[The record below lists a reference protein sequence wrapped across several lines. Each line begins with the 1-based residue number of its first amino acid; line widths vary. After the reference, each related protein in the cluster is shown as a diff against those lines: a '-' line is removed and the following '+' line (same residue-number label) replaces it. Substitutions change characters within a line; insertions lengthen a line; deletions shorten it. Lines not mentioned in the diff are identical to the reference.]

1 MLMRTCTRLPVLL
14 VALILCTCT
23 AFAQEVPDAEQGA
36 AALAAT
42 MEGTGPLWLEAVRED
57 PLDPDLEAF
66 AARLAAREDIASAEA
81 RDNEVLAI
89 TADGIRF
96 RFSATPPG
104 ILSSGSASA
113 LAPVRTIADAV
124 TGEPRCLGDQVPKG
138 RALVIHGHHGGHEDV
153 RSAFRAVLKEAG
165 YTVETRRGVLGDFE
179 DMSDAAIVVINAH
192 GGVDPLNGG
201 GHYHIESDYMED
213 LPAPVLQEWYMWL
226 KYGELGIYHRIEWD
240 DSQTPRVPK
249 RSWWGVDI
257 YDTWLENNLESMV
270 PNALVLLLTCHGA
283 DLQTP
288 WTVFK
293 DKGAGAFLGFTGT
306 VNEDFSTKWGLNFLK
321 YILGTSTDR
330 PSETAPYHR
339 AWSLRDAFDRIKN
352 KPGFARGYDYAS
364 DPDYQGKGYR
374 QSEPV
379 MRKFWTEPDSFS
391 AAPHI
396 DSAMI
401 GRAENGT
408 DYVVDLWGGFGLAEE
423 CTVMVGDR
431 QVRCESVAG
440 GGGMPLKVTV
450 PPDLTGDLVVTDAWG
465 RRSNPVTISEFA
477 TEVTIDYED
486 MMSAGEITLNY
497 RELVTGSRLYM
508 GLTDEL
514 IYAGLP
520 AYRFEEFLTSDPQ
533 PHGLPV
539 AEMLEQSVDI
549 REMGYA
555 LVSGC
560 GDWDLTW
567 HFDSRKNFGGLVVRT
582 TGDGAVSGQGTDSG
596 GDDEPSVSF
605 AVMLDP
611 SHDDVAATTCDAR
624 VLVSTRVPVEITI
637 EGGFGGVPMPSP
649 AVMLGDTTVTY
660 RQAEGALPAIDHQGT
675 NARWTMPEVH
685 LSPEPCGFSKRH

>member
-1 MLMRTCTRLPVLL
+1 MLTRTFQRLPIL
-14 VALILCTCT
+14 LILVLCTT
-23 AFAQEVPDAEQGA
+23 AGFAQNDPGAVEGA
-36 AALAAT
+36 AALADTIDAT
-42 MEGTGPLWLEAVRED
+42 GELWLEAVREE

-66 AARLAAREDIASAEA
+66 AARLAERDDIASAEA
-81 RDNEVLAI
+81 RDSDVRVI
-89 TADGIRF
+89 TADGIRM

-104 ILSSGSASA
+104 ILGGGSLPA
-113 LAPVRTIADAV
+113 LAPVRSIAEAA
-124 TGEPRCLGDQVPKG
+124 TGEPRCLGDQVPMG
-138 RALVIHGHHGGHEDV
+138 TALVIHGHHGGHQDV
-153 RSAFRAVLKEAG
+153 RPAFRAVLEEAG
-165 YTVETRRGVLGDFE
+165 YTVDPRPGVLEDFA

-192 GGVDPLNGG
+192 GGVDEIDGV
-201 GHYHIESDYMED
+201 GHFHIQSDYVED
-213 LPAPVLQEWYMWL
+213 LPAPILQEWYMWL
-226 KYGELGIYHRIEWD
+226 QDWELGIYHSIEWD
-240 DSQTPRVPK
+240 ESQTPRVPE

-257 YDTWLENNLESMV
+257 YDTWLENNLEPMV
-270 PNALVLLLTCHGA
+270 PNALVVLLTCHGA

-293 DKGAGAFLGFTGT
+293 DKGAGAFLGFTET

-330 PSETAPYHR
+330 PFETAPYHR
-339 AWSLRDAFDRIKN
+339 AWSLRDAFDRIKS
-352 KPGFARGYDYAS
+352 KPGFARGYDYDS
-364 DPDYQGKGYR
+364 DPDYQGRGYK
-374 QSEPV
+374 QPEPV
-379 MRKFWTEPDSFS
+379 MRKFWKEPDNFS

-401 GRAENGT
+401 GRAENGI
-408 DYVVDLWGGFGLAEE
+408 DYVVDLWGGFGLAED

-450 PPDLTGDLVVTDAWG
+450 PPDVTGDLVVIDAWG

-477 TEVTIDYED
+477 TEVKIAHDD
-486 MMSAGEITLNY
+486 MMAAGEITLNY

-520 AYRFEEFLTSDPQ
+520 AYRFEEFLTSDPE
-533 PHGLPV
+533 PHGLSV
-539 AEMLEQSVDI
+539 AEMLAKSVDI

-560 GDWDLTW
+560 GDWDLAW
-567 HFDSRKNFGGLVVRT
+567 HFDSRKNFGGVVLRAKGEGT
-582 TGDGAVSGQGTDSG
+582 VSGQGTDSG

-611 SHDDVAATTCDAR
+611 SFDHVEATTCDAR
-624 VLVSTRVPVEITI
+624 VLVSTSVPIELTI
-637 EGGFGGVPMPSP
+637 EGGFGGVPTPSP
-649 AVMLGDTTVTY
+649 AVMLGDTIVTY
-660 RQAEGALPAIDHQGT
+660 RQAEGVLPAIDHQGM
-675 NARWTMPEVH
+675 NAQWAMPEV
-685 LSPEPCGFSKRH
+685 